1 MRESELFG
9 DVYHD
14 RLELLVIVVVIC
26 NEVVEFWEIF
36 MDVFELSTPI
46 EDGRGFHLFI
56 SFGDFS
62 VDLIKKLEGY

>member
-1 MRESELFG
+1 MRQSELFG

-14 RLELLVIVVVIC
+14 RLKLLVIVVVIC

-46 EDGRGFHLFI
+46 EDGRGFM

-62 VDLIKKLEGY
+62 VALIKKLEGY